1 MIISRR
7 NLYFILI
14 PGFLLSL
21 LTILLAIWYGEF
33 KTTIFG
39 PGDDV
44 RFGTWQLN
52 TWSEW
57 LWWFALQ
64 LSLGILDVFFYE
76 YVQPHFDLNVNDDT
90 YPITQYGNGSTFD
103 LVTIALE
110 STLGFFPTMIRVTL
124 SVLFV
129 NTQIVTVVL
138 VQIIKEI
145 LIFILVYYK
154 LLNKRKNGQFQPLR
168 EATDDE
174 ETLPM
179 IPVNSVN
186 SVKLKI

>member
-1 MIISRR
+1 M
-7 NLYFILI
+7 
-14 PGFLLSL
+14 
-21 LTILLAIWYGEF
+21 LAIWYGEF

-57 LWWFALQ
+57 LGWFTLQ
-64 LSLGILDVFFYE
+64 LLVGVSDVFFYE
-76 YVQPHFDLNVNDDT
+76 YVQPHFKFNVDDDT
-90 YPITQYGNGSTFD
+90 YLITQYGEGSTFD
-103 LVTIALE
+103 IVTIALE
-110 STLGFFPTMIRVTL
+110 SMLGYFPMVMRITL

-154 LLNKRKNGQFQPLR
+154 LINKQKKGMFRPLR
-168 EATDDE
+168 KANEDEAIDDE

-179 IPVNSVN
+179 IPVDSG
-186 SVKLKI
+186 KLKI